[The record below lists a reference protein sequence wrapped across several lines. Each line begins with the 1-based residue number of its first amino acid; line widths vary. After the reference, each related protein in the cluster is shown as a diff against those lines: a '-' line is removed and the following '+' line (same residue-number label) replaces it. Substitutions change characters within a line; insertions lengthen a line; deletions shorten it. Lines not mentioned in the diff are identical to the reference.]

1 MPGGRVD
8 AGRLRLIRTGR
19 RYHGSVPDS
28 RAFVRSV
35 AGSVV
40 SIAVAIVIL
49 AVAVVPF
56 LSPAWVGF
64 EQDRVGAAALTGFSE
79 PDLHRVTNAILG
91 DLVLG
96 SGNFEVT
103 TDGGPRGSAVLNDR
117 EQSHMRD
124 VRGVFRAFG
133 LLAFASLAVLALAA
147 GRTRGA
153 PNARR
158 RLWRSV
164 RCGAQG
170 LAVGVVI
177 AAGVAL
183 VAFDAAFEVF
193 HRLFF
198 APGSF
203 DFDPATDKLV
213 QLFPDAFWS
222 ETTIAVGAVV
232 FVAALMVRRAAGRR
246 MVAVPVPVAV
256 PASPAGRT
264 TGERSATSGASR

>member
-1 MPGGRVD
+1 MLV
-8 AGRLRLIRTGR
+8 A
-19 RYHGSVPDS
+19 
-28 RAFVRSV
+28 SV

-49 AVAVVPF
+49 GAAVVPF

-64 EQDRVGAAALTGFSE
+64 EQDRVGAAALTGYSE
-79 PDLHRVTNAILG
+79 PDLHRVTYAILG

-103 TDGGPRGSAVLNDR
+103 TDGGPRGISVLNDR

-124 VRGVFRAFG
+124 VRGVFRGFA
-133 LLAFASLAVLALAA
+133 LLALASLAMLGLAA
-147 GRTRGA
+147 WRSRGA
-153 PNARR
+153 PVARQ

-164 RCGAQG
+164 RRGAEG
-170 LAVGVVI
+170 LAIGVAI

-198 APGSF
+198 AQGSF

-222 ETTIAVGAVV
+222 ETTIAVGAVAFMAAWAV
-232 FVAALMVRRAAGRR
+232 RWVAARR
-246 MVAVPVPVAV
+246 MVVAPVPAAV
-256 PASPAGRT
+256 PASPAGQSP
-264 TGERSATSGASR
+264 GERSAPSGVSR

>member
-1 MPGGRVD
+1 
-8 AGRLRLIRTGR
+8 
-19 RYHGSVPDS
+19 VPDS
-28 RAFVRSV
+28 SAFARSV
-35 AGSVV
+35 TGAVV

-49 AVAVVPF
+49 AAAVVPF

-64 EQDRVGAAALTGFSE
+64 EQDRVGAAALTALSE

-103 TDGGPRGSAVLNDR
+103 TTGDPGASVVLNDR

-124 VRGVFRAFG
+124 VRAVFRGFA
-133 LLAFASLAVLALAA
+133 LLALASLALLGFAA
-147 GRTRGA
+147 MRSRGA
-153 PNARR
+153 PVARQ

-164 RCGAQG
+164 RRGAQG
-170 LAVGVVI
+170 LAIGVAI

-198 APGSF
+198 AAGSF

-222 ETTIAVGAVV
+222 ETTIAVGAVAI
-232 FVAALMVRRAAGRR
+232 VAALVVRWAAGRR
-246 MVAVPVPVAV
+246 MVAAPVPVAI
-256 PASPAGRT
+256 PASPTGRSP
-264 TGERSATSGASR
+264 GERSATSGASR

>member
-1 MPGGRVD
+1 M
-8 AGRLRLIRTGR
+8 
-19 RYHGSVPDS
+19 PDS
-28 RAFVRSV
+28 RALARSV
-35 AGSVV
+35 AGSIV
-40 SIAVAIVIL
+40 STAVAIVIL
-49 AVAVVPF
+49 GAAVLPF
-56 LSPAWVGF
+56 LSSAWVGF
-64 EQDRVGAAALTGFSE
+64 EQDRVGAAALTGYSE

-103 TDGGPRGSAVLNDR
+103 ADGGPRGIPVLNDR

-124 VRGVFRAFG
+124 VRGVFRGFG
-133 LLAFASLAVLALAA
+133 LLALASLAVLWLAA
-147 GRTRGA
+147 RRSRGA
-153 PNARR
+153 PVARQ

-164 RCGAQG
+164 RRGAEV
-170 LAVGVVI
+170 LAIGVAV

-198 APGSF
+198 AQGSF

-222 ETTIAVGAVV
+222 ETTIAVGAVA
-232 FVAALMVRRAAGRR
+232 FVAAWAVRWIARRR
-246 MVAVPVPVAV
+246 MVAAPVPVAV
-256 PASPAGRT
+256 PASPAGRSP
-264 TGERSATSGASR
+264 GERSAPSGASR

>member
-1 MPGGRVD
+1 
-8 AGRLRLIRTGR
+8 
-19 RYHGSVPDS
+19 VPDS
-28 RAFVRSV
+28 RGLARSA

-49 AVAVVPF
+49 GAAVVPF
-56 LSPAWVGF
+56 LTPAWVGF

-103 TDGGPRGSAVLNDR
+103 ADGGSRGSAVLNER

-124 VRGVFRAFG
+124 VRGVFRGFG
-133 LLAFASLAVLALAA
+133 LLALASLAVLGVAA
-147 GRTRGA
+147 RRSRGA
-153 PNARR
+153 PAARQ
-158 RLWRSV
+158 RLWRLV
-164 RCGAQG
+164 RRGAQG
-170 LAVGVVI
+170 LAVGVAI

-193 HRLFF
+193 HSLFF
-198 APGSF
+198 AQGSF
-203 DFDPATDKLV
+203 DFDPTTDKLV

-222 ETTIAVGAVV
+222 ETTIAVGAVAT
-232 FVAALMVRRAAGRR
+232 VAALAVRWVAGRR
-246 MVAVPVPVAV
+246 MLAAPAPVAV
-256 PASPAGRT
+256 RAVPPVPA
-264 TGERSATSGASR
+264 ASR

>member
-1 MPGGRVD
+1 
-8 AGRLRLIRTGR
+8 
-19 RYHGSVPDS
+19 VPDP
-28 RAFVRSV
+28 RGLARSV
-35 AGSVV
+35 TGSVV

-49 AVAVVPF
+49 GAAVMPF
-56 LSPAWVGF
+56 LTPAWVGI

-103 TDGGPRGSAVLNDR
+103 ADGGPRGSPVLTVR
-117 EQSHMRD
+117 ERSHMED
-124 VRGVFRAFG
+124 VRGVFRVFG
-133 LLAFASLAVLALAA
+133 LLALGSLAVLGLAA
-147 GRTRGA
+147 RRSRGSTA
-153 PNARR
+153 PRQ

-164 RCGAQG
+164 RLGAQG
-170 LAVGVVI
+170 LAIGVAI
-177 AAGVAL
+177 AAGIAL

-213 QLFPDAFWS
+213 QLFPDAFWF
-222 ETTIAVGAVV
+222 ETTIAVGAVAII
-232 FVAALMVRRAAGRR
+232 AAFAVRWVAGRR
-246 MVAVPVPVAV
+246 MVAAPPSVAV
-256 PASPAGRT
+256 SASPADRSP
-264 TGERSATSGASR
+264 GELSATSGASR